1 MIQFLDTGSC
11 VPESPETLR
20 IQQDQLIRKKR
31 VAQMFPIGTEE
42 LPLPEGHMRHANF
55 RGVFH
60 YNPALVSPEMID
72 FLGLTGSENQI
83 LNLGFYNK
91 TEIAQRVRAG
101 EQLTCIVEMTQD
113 GVEIRSAAA
122 TDKTLPSQKAYF
134 ENTKEPNSVIV
145 TGILPV
151 RVANAIEGKK

>member
-1 MIQFLDTGSC
+1 MSQELDTGIC

-20 IQQDQLIRKKR
+20 IQQAQLVNGRR

-42 LPLPEGHMRHANF
+42 LSLPKGCVRHSNF

-60 YNPALVSPEMID
+60 FNPNLVSKEMID

-83 LNLGFYNK
+83 LNLGSYNK
-91 TEIAQRVRAG
+91 GEIADRVRAG
-101 EQLTCIVEMTQD
+101 EQLTCIVEMTIA

-122 TDKTLPSQKAYF
+122 TDKTLPHQKAYF
-134 ENTKEPNSVIV
+134 ENTKEPDSVIV
-145 TGILPV
+145 IGILPD
-151 RVANAIEGKK
+151 RVLAATKGKT